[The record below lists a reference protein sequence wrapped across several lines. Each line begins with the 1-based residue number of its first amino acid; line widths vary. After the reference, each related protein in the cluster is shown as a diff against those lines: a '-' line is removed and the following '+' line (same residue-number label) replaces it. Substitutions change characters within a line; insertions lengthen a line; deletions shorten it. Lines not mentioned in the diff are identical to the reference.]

1 MRTPVP
7 TRMKT
12 LTCVTKGPRTLRS
25 CARADTF
32 LPSTAG
38 PQDFCLVLAQQT
50 ANKRISIKSITFA
63 SVLTFVTLGGMVEE
77 AKAYLYCELK
87 GGSPKKEWGCKEC
100 SPNAICGVKE
110 ECQTKCAKAE
120 TPKQAEDCL
129 TIYCSPPQARSKRR

>member
-1 MRTPVP
+1 MSEP
-7 TRMKT
+7 T
-12 LTCVTKGPRTLRS
+12 L
-25 CARADTF
+25 
-32 LPSTAG
+32 
-38 PQDFCLVLAQQT
+38 FCLRQRVPNTSASYRRNRQR
-50 ANKRISIKSITFA
+50 AKRISTKTITFA